1 LDPNSLTN
9 QGLLEATNGGILQL
23 VGTTFDNAGAN
34 IVSNGSGSIVE
45 FLSSPTIQGG
55 TLTNIGGSLGT
66 LVSGNNVTLDGS
78 AHGAITLAGTY
89 TVTNNTSTYVVGTI
103 NNTGA
108 IQMNADNTTAALIIQ
123 GNVTLTGGGTVTLST
138 TGGGGN
144 SYFYQNGG
152 STLTNINNT
161 IQGTGIIGYNG
172 LAVVN
177 EGTIN
182 ANTAGATL
190 QITTSTL
197 TNQGLLESTGTGTLQ
212 LSTPVTNS
220 GEIVPNGSPSPGTI
234 SISNNLTQ
242 TSAGAEGV
250 VLGGLT
256 AGTQYS
262 QLNIS
267 GTANL
272 SGALDVGFANGFTP
286 VSGNQFTVLTANT
299 ISGAFSSINSAAL
312 PGGLNWILTYNFSS
326 VPQAVV
332 LTAQTGTSTSQTLT
346 ITELGTGTGTVTD
359 SVELIDCSE
368 ANGITTGTCSAS
380 YETGSMITL
389 TASPAAPSTFAGW
402 GGACA
407 SSGTSSECT
416 ATMSGAQSVTANFA
430 AAPVSVNI
438 TFPAGND
445 SAQMATFNC
454 PSNPNPTPA
463 NPCTDPNAHSLQLTI
478 PNVNTGFTVTVTAT
492 EVPPTQADGICENGN
507 TVLNDFDCRFA
518 TFFPGSTIGSGVV
531 TPLCYPYAN
540 GNCVHY
546 VVYSGTQGTEPNP
559 ADYSG
564 GVNWEITWN
573 NDSFTPPAPYWTSST
588 PRLFDDPDSPPTP
601 SAAYGTLCTQPMLI
615 GSVPQMY
622 SCQFEFDITTFF
634 NPTKKV
640 DSGIGGSTKAFNDVV
655 VAFPPT
661 TEIPPQTA
669 PTITSASSTTFTA
682 GTTGFFLITETG
694 NPAPTLTAA
703 GSLPSGVTLNTDTG
717 ILGGTPETGTG
728 GTYPLSLTA
737 SNGVSPNAT
746 QNFTLNVNEAPAI
759 TSANATTFTV
769 GSLGT
774 FNVTASG
781 FPLPTFS
788 ETGALPSGVT
798 FNMTSGVLGGTP
810 GVGTGGIYNFT
821 ITATNSIGSSGAQ
834 AFTLTVSQASG
845 TVTLSVTELGTG
857 AGMVADN
864 LREISCSEA
873 SGIGSGTCSGGYPNP
888 STITLTESLQ
898 NGSTTFAGWGGACA
912 SAGTATTCQISLSA
926 SASVTA
932 NFLAG
937 PTTLSLTFPAGANSS
952 QMATFDCPSNSNPTP
967 ASPCADPNAH
977 ALQFTIPNVST
988 SFTVTVLATEVPPAL
1003 ADGLCEN
1010 GNSVLNDFDCRFVT
1024 FFGDGTDPNGDT
1036 IVPLCYPYANGN
1048 CVHYVVYY
1056 GTQGSEPPTADFS
1069 GGVYWEITWNN
1080 DTVTPPGPYWSG
1092 STPQLYD
1099 DPDGPA
1105 SIGSIGTSCNQPMT
1119 LNGVN
1124 QNYACQFE
1132 FNITTFYDP
1141 TKPVDAGIGGS
1152 TKAFNDV
1159 VVAFPPTVAGTQP
1172 VQPPPTATTP
1182 AISGTCLSGCI
1193 NTAST
1198 VSFSTGTGGTFQVIP
1213 VGYPAPLLTESGA
1226 LPSGVMLNN
1235 VTGILGG
1242 TPATGTNG
1250 NFPISFT
1257 ATNSVGTTTAN
1268 FTLTVNQGPMIT
1280 SLASTTFTVSSAG
1293 TFVVTATGSPA
1304 AAITESGTLPSGVT
1318 FNTSTDTLS
1327 GTPAAGTGGN
1337 YAITF
1342 TAANSVGSTT
1352 QNFTLTV
1359 DQAPTITSGG
1369 STTFTAGT
1377 AESFA
1382 VKATGF
1388 PVPTISESGSLL
1400 SGVTFN
1406 AGVIS
1411 GTPATGT
1418 GGTYNITITA
1428 NNGVGSNATQAFTL
1442 TVDQAPA
1449 ITSAI
1454 STTFTVGSSGTFS
1467 VTATGFPAP
1476 AISESGTLPSGVTF
1490 SGGVLSGIPASG
1502 TTGMYPITFTASNGV
1517 GTNAIQ
1523 SFTLTVGTASQT
1535 PMFTSAAS
1543 TTFTVGSSGRFAVTA
1558 TGSPTPTISES
1569 GTLPSG
1575 VTFNTS
1581 TYVLSGT
1588 PAAGTGGTYAITFT
1602 AKNSAAT
1609 ITQNF
1614 TLTVDQ
1620 APAITSGAS
1629 TTFTVS
1635 TAGSFTVIASGFPKP
1650 GITESGTLPS
1660 GVTFSASTDAL
1671 SGTPASGTAGT
1682 FPITF
1687 TASNGVG
1694 SNATQSFTLTVNA
1707 GSSGSTLKISPAT
1720 LNFGMVYAGT
1730 TTLQETTLTNTG
1742 STMITFTNS
1751 NVMPISGDDSSGF
1764 LGIEL
1769 CPRTLNAGKSCV
1781 VVMSFTADSNV
1792 TKIHAANLLI
1802 TNNALG
1808 SPQTVPMSAT
1818 VINPQPYLSTNYL
1831 NFGNQKA
1838 GPTSAAKKVTLTN
1851 LGTTPLTLS
1860 GLSVTGNF
1868 AIASGGCTSTTTLA
1882 PGANCAINVTFT
1894 PTTRGQKNGSVKITD
1909 NARNNPQYISLSG
1922 DGD

>member
-1 LDPNSLTN
+1 
-9 QGLLEATNGGILQL
+9 
-23 VGTTFDNAGAN
+23 
-34 IVSNGSGSIVE
+34 
-45 FLSSPTIQGG
+45 
-55 TLTNIGGSLGT
+55 
-66 LVSGNNVTLDGS
+66 
-78 AHGAITLAGTY
+78 
-89 TVTNNTSTYVVGTI
+89 
-103 NNTGA
+103 
-108 IQMNADNTTAALIIQ
+108 
-123 GNVTLTGGGTVTLST
+123 
-138 TGGGGN
+138 
-144 SYFYQNGG
+144 
-152 STLTNINNT
+152 
-161 IQGTGIIGYNG
+161 
-172 LAVVN
+172 
-177 EGTIN
+177 
-182 ANTAGATL
+182 
-190 QITTSTL
+190 
-197 TNQGLLESTGTGTLQ
+197 
-212 LSTPVTNS
+212 
-220 GEIVPNGSPSPGTI
+220 
-234 SISNNLTQ
+234 
-242 TSAGAEGV
+242 
-250 VLGGLT
+250 
-256 AGTQYS
+256 
-262 QLNIS
+262 
-267 GTANL
+267 
-272 SGALDVGFANGFTP
+272 
-286 VSGNQFTVLTANT
+286 
-299 ISGAFSSINSAAL
+299 
-312 PGGLNWILTYNFSS
+312 
-326 VPQAVV
+326 
-332 LTAQTGTSTSQTLT
+332 
-346 ITELGTGTGTVTD
+346 
-359 SVELIDCSE
+359 
-368 ANGITTGTCSAS
+368 
-380 YETGSMITL
+380 
-389 TASPAAPSTFAGW
+389 
-402 GGACA
+402 
-407 SSGTSSECT
+407 
-416 ATMSGAQSVTANFA
+416 
-430 AAPVSVNI
+430 
-438 TFPAGND
+438 
-445 SAQMATFNC
+445 
-454 PSNPNPTPA
+454 
-463 NPCTDPNAHSLQLTI
+463 
-478 PNVNTGFTVTVTAT
+478 
-492 EVPPTQADGICENGN
+492 
-507 TVLNDFDCRFA
+507 
-518 TFFPGSTIGSGVV
+518 
-531 TPLCYPYAN
+531 
-540 GNCVHY
+540 
-546 VVYSGTQGTEPNP
+546 
-559 ADYSG
+559 
-564 GVNWEITWN
+564 
-573 NDSFTPPAPYWTSST
+573 
-588 PRLFDDPDSPPTP
+588 
-601 SAAYGTLCTQPMLI
+601 MLI
-615 GSVPQMY
+615 GSAPQMY

-669 PTITSASSTTFTA
+669 PAITSASSTTFTA
-682 GTTGFFLITETG
+682 GSTGFFLITETG
-694 NPAPTLTAA
+694 NPAPTLAVT
-703 GSLPSGVTLNTDTG
+703 GTLPSGVTLNTDTG
-717 ILGGTPETGTG
+717 ILGGTPATGTG

-788 ETGALPSGVT
+788 ESGALPSGVT
-798 FNMTSGVLGGTP
+798 FNTTSGVLSGTP
-810 GVGTGGIYNFT
+810 GVGTGGTYNFT
-821 ITATNSIGSSGAQ
+821 ITATNSIGSSAAQ

-845 TVTLSVTELGTG
+845 TVTLSVTEFGTG

-864 LREISCSEA
+864 LQKISCREA
-873 SGIGSGTCSGGYPNP
+873 SGVGSGTCSYSYANP
-888 STITLTESLQ
+888 TTVILTESLQ
-898 NGSTTFAGWGGACA
+898 NASTTFAGWGGACA
-912 SAGTATTCQISLSA
+912 SAGTTATCQISLSA

-937 PTTLSLTFPAGANSS
+937 PATMNLTFPAGANSS
-952 QMATFDCPSNSNPTP
+952 QMATFDCPSNANPTP
-967 ASPCADPNAH
+967 ANPCADPNAH

-988 SFTVTVLATEVPPAL
+988 SFTVTVLATEVPPTM

-1010 GNSVLNDFDCRFVT
+1010 RNSVLNDFDCRFVT
-1024 FFGDGTDPNGDT
+1024 FFGDGTDSNGDT
-1036 IVPLCYPYANGN
+1036 VVPLCYPYANGN
-1048 CVHYVVYY
+1048 CVHYLVYY
-1056 GTQGSEPPTADFS
+1056 GTQGTEPPAADYS

-1080 DTVTPPGPYWSG
+1080 DTVTPPAPYWSG

-1172 VQPPPTATTP
+1172 VEPPPTATTP
-1182 AISGTCLSGCI
+1182 TISGTCLTGCVNTTSTI
-1193 NTAST
+1193 N
-1198 VSFSTGTGGTFQVIP
+1198 FSTGTGGTFQVIP
-1213 VGYPAPLLTESGA
+1213 AGYPAPLLTESGA
-1226 LPSGVMLNN
+1226 LPSGITLNN

-1242 TPATGTNG
+1242 TPAAGTTG

-1293 TFVVTATGSPA
+1293 TFVVTTTGSPVP
-1304 AAITESGTLPSGVT
+1304 AITESGTLPSGVT

-1327 GTPAAGTGGN
+1327 GTPAAGTGGT

-1342 TAANSVGSTT
+1342 TAANSAGSTT

-1359 DQAPTITSGG
+1359 DQAPAITSGG

-1377 AESFA
+1377 VGSFA
-1382 VKATGF
+1382 VTATGF
-1388 PVPTISESGSLL
+1388 PVPTISESGSLP
-1400 SGVTFN
+1400 SGVSFS
-1406 AGVIS
+1406 AGVLS
-1411 GTPATGT
+1411 GTPASGT

-1428 NNGVGSNATQAFTL
+1428 NNGVGSNATQSFTL

-1476 AISESGTLPSGVTF
+1476 AISESGTLPSGVTC
-1490 SGGVLSGIPASG
+1490 SAGVLSGIPASG
-1502 TTGMYPITFTASNGV
+1502 TAGTYPITFTANNGV
-1517 GTNAIQ
+1517 GTNAVQ
-1523 SFTLTVGTASQT
+1523 SFTLTVGIASQA

-1614 TLTVDQ
+1614 TPTVDQ
-1620 APAITSGAS
+1620 APAITSGES
-1629 TTFTVS
+1629 TTFTVGI
-1635 TAGSFTVIASGFPKP
+1635 AGSFPVIASGFPKP

-1660 GVTFSASTDAL
+1660 GVTFNTSTDVL

-1682 FPITF
+1682 YPITF
-1687 TASNGVG
+1687 TASNSVG
-1694 SNATQSFTLTVNA
+1694 SNATQRLTLTVNA

-1720 LNFGMVYAGT
+1720 LNFGTVYAGT

-1742 STMITFTNS
+1742 STMITFTNF

-1792 TKIHAANLLI
+1792 TKIHAASLLI

-1818 VINPQPYLSTNYL
+1818 VINPQAYLSTTNL
-1831 NFGNQKA
+1831 SFGNQKT
-1838 GPTSAAKKVTLTN
+1838 GTTSAAKKVTLTN
-1851 LGTTPLTLS
+1851 SGTTPLTLS
-1860 GLSVTGNF
+1860 GLSVAGNF
-1868 AIASGGCTSTTTLA
+1868 AIASGGCTSTITLA

-1894 PTTRGQKNGSVKITD
+1894 PATRGQKSGSVKITD
-1909 NARNNPQYISLSG
+1909 NAQNSPQYVSLSG
-1922 DGD
+1922 IGD